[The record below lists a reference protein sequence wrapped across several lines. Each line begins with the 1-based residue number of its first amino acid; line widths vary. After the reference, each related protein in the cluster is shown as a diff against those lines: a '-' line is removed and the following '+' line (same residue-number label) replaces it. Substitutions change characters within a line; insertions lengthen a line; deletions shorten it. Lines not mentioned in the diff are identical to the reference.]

1 MTARA
6 PRFYIEGRLREG
18 STCALP
24 EESAHHAVRVLRL
37 RSGDEVTLFDGR
49 GGEYAARIASI
60 ERTRVAIDVLGHRA
74 VEREAALRIVLVQG
88 VSSGERMDFTIRKAV
103 ELGVAEVHPVLAAAS
118 VARPKG
124 ERAAARHEH
133 WQRIAIAACEQCGR
147 NRIPKVMPL
156 LPLADYRAEG
166 EVLKLLLSPLSQTP
180 LSKIATQGESFV
192 VAAGPEAGFSAAEDS
207 ALVETGF
214 VPVRLGPRVL
224 RTETAALAALAA
236 LNALRGDF

>member
-1 MTARA
+1 
-6 PRFYIEGRLREG
+6 
-18 STCALP
+18 
-24 EESAHHAVRVLRL
+24 VLRL

-74 VEREAALRIVLVQG
+74 IERESPLRIVLVQG
-88 VSSGERMDFTIRKAV
+88 VSSGERMDFTVRKAV
-103 ELGVAEVHPVLAAAS
+103 ELGVAEVHPALAAAS

-147 NRIPKVMPL
+147 NQIPKVMPL
-156 LPLADYRAEG
+156 LPLSDYRADG
-166 EVLKLLLSPLSQTP
+166 AGLKLLLSPLSQAP
-180 LSKIATQGESFV
+180 LSKVATKCAAFV
-192 VAAGPEAGFSAAEDS
+192 VAAGPEAGFSAAEEA

-236 LNALRGDF
+236 LNALHGDF

>member
-18 STCALP
+18 SSCALP

-37 RSGDEVTLFDGR
+37 RSGDDVVLFDGR

-60 ERTRVAIDVLGHRA
+60 ERSRVAIDVLGHRA
-74 VEREAALRIVLVQG
+74 IEREPPLRVVLVQG
-88 VSSGERMDFTIRKAV
+88 VSSGERMDFTVRKAV
-103 ELGVAEVHPVLAAAS
+103 ELGVAEIHPVLAAAS

-133 WQRIAIAACEQCGR
+133 WQRVAIAACEQCGR
-147 NRIPKVMPL
+147 NRIPKVS
-156 LPLADYRAEG
+156 PLAPLSDYRAEG
-166 EVLKLLLSPLSQTP
+166 AGLRLLLSPLSETA
-180 LSKIATQGESFV
+180 LSKIAVKGDEFV
-192 VAAGPEAGFSAAEDS
+192 IAAGPEAGFSAAEEA
-207 ALVETGF
+207 ALVQDGF